1 MTAESASA
9 ATGRPSAGRR
19 TYVIDRGFQLKYTL
33 LLMGLGATVSGL
45 FATMMYLAHKDVQR
59 DVPLT
64 PELREQLAAADVTL
78 LSLIVAI
85 AVLMAGALG
94 LLGVLITHRV
104 AGPVFVMSHY
114 VTTLAR
120 GRYPTMRPLRKND
133 ELQAFFSR
141 FQEALESMRTR
152 EANESAMLYRA
163 VATLR
168 GATSPEAQAALR
180 ELEELAQRK
189 RDATERI
196 DAGRSGS

>member
-1 MTAESASA
+1 MPADPSA
-9 ATGRPSAGRR
+9 APGRPSPGRR

-33 LLMGLGATVSGL
+33 LLMGLGSAVSAL
-45 FATMMYLAHKDVQR
+45 FGTMMYLAHKDVQR

-64 PELREQLAAADVTL
+64 AELREQLAAADTTL

-85 AVLMAGALG
+85 AVLMAAALG

-104 AGPVFVMSHY
+104 AGPVFVMSSY

-141 FQEALESMRTR
+141 FQDAVESLRVREQEEA
-152 EANESAMLYRA
+152 
-163 VATLR
+163 ATLEK
-168 GATSPEAQAALR
+168 AVSALLVSTPAEAQGPLKELAA
-180 ELEELAQRK
+180 LAQRK
-189 RDATERI
+189 RDATERVN
-196 DAGRSGS
+196 AGGAA

>member
-1 MTAESASA
+1 MSADPAA
-9 ATGRPSAGRR
+9 ATGRPSPGRR

-33 LLMGLGATVSGL
+33 LLMGMGAVVSAL

-64 PELREQLAAADVTL
+64 AELRSQLAAADATL
-78 LSLIVAI
+78 LTLVVAI
-85 AVLMAGALG
+85 AVMMALALG

-120 GRYPTMRPLRKND
+120 GRYPVMRPLRKHD

-141 FQEALESMRTR
+141 FQEAVEAMRQR
-152 EANESAMLYRA
+152 EVEEAAAMERA
-163 VATLR
+163 ITALR
-168 GATSPEAQAALR
+168 GATAA
-180 ELEELAQRK
+180 ELTVA
-189 RDATERI
+189 ATE
-196 DAGRSGS
+196 